1 MKDMQVIM
9 PALHGSSS
17 TLVSCDVCAQ
27 IDSVG
32 CCSLVQTA
40 NAETLG
46 QGHVLVMLC
55 VTHAHVCGPWPDLS
69 PHIPQ
74 VSTQFIRLCVNR
86 STNTNTSSNEFSP

>member
-9 PALHGSSS
+9 PAFHGKNSI
-17 TLVSCDVCAQ
+17 LVSCDVCAQ

-32 CCSLVQTA
+32 CCNFVQAA

-46 QGHVLVMLC
+46 QRHVLVMLC

-86 STNTNTSSNEFSP
+86 